1 MNIYI
6 CLFSQYLIWGGD
18 KKKHVSQRK
27 TEGQLWNENGVV
39 AVGGWTMDA
48 WKEQTMEEG
57 KRGRG
62 KDLCSEDQK
71 VKKTNLVK
79 QIVER
84 DRQTDR
90 RKRAK
95 KRK

>member
-1 MNIYI
+1 
-6 CLFSQYLIWGGD
+6 
-18 KKKHVSQRK
+18 
-27 TEGQLWNENGVV
+27 
-39 AVGGWTMDA
+39 
-48 WKEQTMEEG
+48 MEEG

-84 DRQTDR
+84 ERQTDR
-90 RKRAK
+90 QKEESKKEKINKKAK
-95 KRK
+95 